1 MGIKER
7 IGQYLKFKSLS
18 ATKAESMLNWGKG
31 TLTKSSSL
39 TSGKLEE
46 FLLLFTDLSAEWLMR
61 GVGEMIVSDESADT
75 TTSIKISGQ
84 FEVDDKGYLRVKIL

>member
-7 IGQYLKFKSLS
+7 IGKYLKFKGIS
-18 ATKAESMLNWGKG
+18 ATKAEAMLNWGKG

-39 TSGKLEE
+39 SSDKLEE
-46 FLLLFTDLSAEWLMR
+46 FLLLFKDLSAEWLMR

>member
-7 IGQYLKFKSLS
+7 IGQYLNLKGIS
-18 ATKAESMLNWGKG
+18 ATKVETMLNWGKG

-39 TSGKLEE
+39 SSDKLEE
-46 FLLLFTDLSAEWLMR
+46 FLLLFADLSAEWLMR
-61 GVGEMIVSDESADT
+61 GIGDMIVHEKSVDT

-84 FEVDDKGYLRVKIL
+84 FEVDNNGYLKIKIL